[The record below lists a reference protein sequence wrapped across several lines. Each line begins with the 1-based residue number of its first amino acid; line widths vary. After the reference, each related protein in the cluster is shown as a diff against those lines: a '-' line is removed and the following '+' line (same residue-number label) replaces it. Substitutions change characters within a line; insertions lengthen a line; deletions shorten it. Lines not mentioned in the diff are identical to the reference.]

1 MHYRIFL
8 DGADSFGVPARVT
21 LTCLCTVLLALAL
34 VQSGPGIRNEP
45 EFAVIQG
52 LELILTPAL
61 ASSGYIL
68 EILNNF
74 DLLNITSIK
83 GVIIEI
89 QCRMLGAM
97 RGEEGGRGGVGVFC
111 L

>member
-1 MHYRIFL
+1 MHFRIFL

-61 ASSGYIL
+61 AENKLKNIRGENHRETETRM
-68 EILNNF
+68 EILSKTQTYYIIPISSQP
-74 DLLNITSIK
+74 DVLN
-83 GVIIEI
+83 
-89 QCRMLGAM
+89 L
-97 RGEEGGRGGVGVFC
+97 
-111 L
+111 